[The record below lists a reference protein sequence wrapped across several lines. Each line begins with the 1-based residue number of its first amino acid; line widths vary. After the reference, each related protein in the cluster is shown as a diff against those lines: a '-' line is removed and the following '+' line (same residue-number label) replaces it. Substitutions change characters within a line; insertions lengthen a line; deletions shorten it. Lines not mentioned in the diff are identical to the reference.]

1 MHGIYVHANVD
12 DLDLWCN
19 HFDNQA
25 SNNTTVGLFFHNQD
39 RPQKWA
45 LGFCFQT
52 FEKTNWVPWVFC
64 LFIFLIFLST
74 SSSVLLEQGCV
85 ELDYCLL
92 FFFLLSFNFFFLLFY
107 LFCLI
112 SVIIALIF
120 CKKKIFQF
128 FKIMLEQGYMR
139 ITQVFEGFFYL
150 EFI

>member
-25 SNNTTVGLFFHNQD
+25 SNNTTVGLFFFTIRIDHRNEHLDFVFRLLKKQIEY
-39 RPQKWA
+39 
-45 LGFCFQT
+45 LGFF
-52 FEKTNWVPWVFC
+52 VC
-64 LFIFLIFLST
+64 LFFLFSFLQVLQSCWSRDVWSWIIVCFCFPSFIFIFI
-74 SSSVLLEQGCV
+74 
-85 ELDYCLL
+85 
-92 FFFLLSFNFFFLLFY
+92 LLFY

-120 CKKKIFQF
+120 FIFF
-128 FKIMLEQGYMR
+128 SSSSSKSCWSRDMR
-139 ITQVFEGFFYL
+139 ITQVIEGFFYL